1 MANFGLVKGRTSVFL
16 KEEPTE
22 GTYVAPA
29 SAADAVEV
37 LEDFGGFQYTREE
50 IERNVLSD
58 TVEVEA
64 SRPGLPNVSGDVPVE
79 FKAGAVTGG
88 APLSDVL
95 YKSLLGGK
103 KVIATP
109 STTKASG
116 NTTTVLQVEDADVV
130 KYAKNDVILVKV
142 TGAWQVRPVASVDA
156 TPGSATV
163 TLQIPLES
171 VSNSAVIESV
181 TKYFHEEGAPTFS
194 VTTYL
199 GGEIED
205 QARGVRAISGEL
217 QNWTTGQIPGF
228 NFTCEGLD
236 LSRSVDTPAF
246 SPDFSAEPQPPV
258 ALSACIWL
266 SGEKVQYP
274 EFSLSLENTKTDIQS
289 ACSPSGKVGSRF
301 TRFQVTGSINPYMQ
315 DDNVDLFSK
324 FNANDD
330 VSVFGYASNPGA
342 NPGEIEN
349 VVAFWIP
356 QSKITNLEIADA
368 DGILT
373 DSLEFK
379 AYRKDGGDSVF
390 LAFI

>member
-1 MANFGLVKGRTSVFL
+1 V
-16 KEEPTE
+16 
-22 GTYVAPA
+22 
-29 SAADAVEV
+29 
-37 LEDFGGFQYTREE
+37 
-50 IERNVLSD
+50 
-58 TVEVEA
+58 
-64 SRPGLPNVSGDVPVE
+64 
-79 FKAGAVTGG
+79 
-88 APLSDVL
+88 
-95 YKSLLGGK
+95 
-103 KVIATP
+103 
-109 STTKASG
+109 
-116 NTTTVLQVEDADVV
+116 NTTPGAATITLQV
-130 KYAKNDVILVKV
+130 
-142 TGAWQVRPVASVDA
+142 
-156 TPGSATV
+156 
-163 TLQIPLES
+163 PLES
-171 VSNSAVIESV
+171 VSNSAVIEKV
-181 TKYFHEEGAPTFS
+181 TKYYHEEGAPTFS

-236 LSRSVDTPAF
+236 LSRSVDTPTY

-266 SGEKVQYP
+266 NGDKVQYP

-289 ACSPSGKVGSRF
+289 ACAPSGKVGSRF

-324 FNANDD
+324 FNDNDD
-330 VSVFGYASNPGA
+330 VSVFGYASNPGT
-342 NPGEIEN
+342 NPGEIQN

-379 AYRKDGGDSVF
+379 SYRKDGGDSVF

>member
-16 KEEPTE
+16 KEEPSE
-22 GTYVAPA
+22 GVYVAPA

-79 FKAGAVTGG
+79 FKAGAVAGG

-116 NTTTVLQVEDADVV
+116 NTLSVLHVQDADVS

-142 TGAWQVRPVASVDA
+142 TGAWQVRPIASVNT
-156 TPGSATV
+156 TPGSATI

-171 VSNSAVIESV
+171 VSNSAVIEKV
-181 TKYFHEEGAPTFS
+181 TKYYHEEGAPTFS

-236 LSRSVDTPAF
+236 LSRSVDAPTY

-266 SGEKVQYP
+266 NGDKVQYP

-289 ACSPSGKVGSRF
+289 ACAPSGKVGSRF

-324 FNANDD
+324 FNDNDD
-330 VSVFGYASNPGA
+330 VSVFGYASNPGT
-342 NPGEIEN
+342 NPGEIQN

-379 AYRKDGGDSVF
+379 SYRKDGGDSVF

>member
-22 GTYVAPA
+22 GTYTAPA

-64 SRPGLPNVSGDVPVE
+64 SRPGLPTVSGDVPVE
-79 FKAGAVTGG
+79 FKAGAVEGG

-103 KVIATP
+103 KTIASA
-109 STTKASG
+109 STTKAAG
-116 NTTTVLQVEDADVV
+116 NTVTVLQVEDADVS
-130 KYAKNDVILVKV
+130 KYEKHDIILVKV
-142 TGAWQVRPVASVDA
+142 PGAYQVRPIASVNA

-163 TLQIPLES
+163 TLAIALES
-171 VSNSAVIESV
+171 VANSVVIEKV
-181 TKYFHEEGAPTFS
+181 TKYFHQENAPTFS

-205 QARGVRAISGEL
+205 QARGVRAISAEL

-236 LSRSVDTPAF
+236 LDRAVDTPAY
-246 SPDFSAEPQPPV
+246 SPDFSAQPQPPV

-274 EFSLSLENTKTDIQS
+274 EFSLTMENTKSDIQS

-315 DDNVDLFSK
+315 DDNVDLFNK
-324 FNANDD
+324 FNNNGD
-330 VSVFGYASNPGA
+330 VSVFGYASNAGT
-342 NPGEIEN
+342 NPGEIQN

-356 QSKITNLEIADA
+356 QAKITNIEIGDA

-379 AYRKDGGDSVF
+379 SYRKDGGDSVF